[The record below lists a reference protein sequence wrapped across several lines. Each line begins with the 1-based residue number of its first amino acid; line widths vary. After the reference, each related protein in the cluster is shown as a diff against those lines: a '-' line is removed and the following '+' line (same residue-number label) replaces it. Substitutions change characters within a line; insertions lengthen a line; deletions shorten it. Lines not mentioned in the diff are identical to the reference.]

1 MKIVETIENK
11 EAEIG
16 VLGCCLLEPHIRVFE
31 VHDALGSDAIDLFT
45 GEHFRAI
52 WQALLQVLEQGTTID
67 DLQVTMVL
75 KERTDVNVPENGWIL
90 MIHHLQEQVPSAANL
105 SYYLEAAQNAQLARK
120 AGALFTKFY
129 EKLGEG
135 GNSREILQQAEAEL
149 MAINSDPVGR
159 ELHKLGDLIP
169 PILTQIEEYKRGGA
183 QLTGLSTGFDYFDK
197 MLGGMRGGEMLVV
210 CGRPGEGKTAFGMNI
225 AAQVALRDTPVLIF
239 SLEMSALEL
248 ARRVVFAEADAD
260 MQMWRTGFADASMI
274 PDLTETINELS
285 DIPMY
290 IDERPA
296 LTMNQV
302 RSKARQAKLLHNIE
316 LIVVDYLQLAKG
328 EEGRHASYSR
338 EQEVASV
345 SRGIKQMAKELDVP
359 VIACAQLNRNAAQS
373 KNQKPTLA
381 DLRESGQIE
390 QDADMV
396 AALWPVPITEENSQ
410 EQVGWSKHT
419 TRTDLL
425 VLKQRSG
432 PTGHAEFVFK
442 KSSVR
447 FFPYEKS
454 AEELAREEGLT
465 R

>member
-45 GEHFRAI
+45 SEHFRAI
-52 WQALLQVLEQGTTID
+52 WQALLQILEQGTTID

-135 GNSREILQQAEAEL
+135 GDTKKLLQEAEAEL

-159 ELHKLGDLIP
+159 ELHKLGDLLPTIQ
-169 PILTQIEEYKRGGA
+169 TQIEEYKRGSA
-183 QLTGLSTGFDYFDK
+183 QLTGLSTGYEYFDK
-197 MLGGMRGGEMLVV
+197 MIGGMRGGEMLVF
-210 CGRPGEGKTAFGMNI
+210 CGRPGEGKTAIGMNI
-225 AAQVALRDTPVLIF
+225 AAFSALSGSPVLVF

-248 ARRVVFAEADAD
+248 ARRVLFAEADAD
-260 MQMWRTGFADASMI
+260 MQMWRTGYAEELEI
-274 PDLTETINELS
+274 PDLSAEINELKGV
-285 DIPMY
+285 PMF

-302 RSKARQAKLLHNIE
+302 RSKARQAKLMHGIK

-328 EEGRHASYSR
+328 EEGRHGNYSR

-396 AALWPVPITEENSQ
+396 AALWPVPVTEENAQ
-410 EQVGWSKHT
+410 EQISWSKHS

-447 FFPYEKS
+447 FFEYKKS
-454 AEELAREEGLT
+454 AEELASEEGLT